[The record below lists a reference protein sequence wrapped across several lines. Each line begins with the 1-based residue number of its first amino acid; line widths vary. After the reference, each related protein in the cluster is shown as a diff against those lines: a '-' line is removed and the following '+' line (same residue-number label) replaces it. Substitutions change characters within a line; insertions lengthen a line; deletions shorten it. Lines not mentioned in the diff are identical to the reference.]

1 MHLFI
6 VLFLLSLRIPGQ
18 TLSQPSATPGPAVLL
33 QSSAASGE
41 IEDHRLTTD
50 DIVDVAVFE
59 VPDLSGTF
67 RVSASGFLTL
77 PWVGP
82 VKVAGLNTNEVA
94 RSIEDSLRQKS
105 VKEPHVTVSIKEYMT
120 SSISVMGA
128 VKLPGVQ
135 PIKKTKPLMDV
146 VAAAG
151 GLMDAGGSLQ
161 VIRGEQVIPISVE
174 DLFQNGKTE
183 LNIPIYG
190 GDVVNV
196 LPAMS
201 VFIVGEVMKPGEYP
215 LKFGKGLTV
224 RQAIAIGGGFTKQ
237 PKKRDSKIIRYHAD
251 GKKEEI
257 PLNLERIMEAS
268 HEDLAL
274 LPNDILFVPSSK
286 AKSAAMRSLDVAI
299 SVASARLIYFG
310 H

>member
-6 VLFLLSLRIPGQ
+6 VLFVLSLQIPGR
-18 TLSQPSATPGPAVLL
+18 TLSQQPATPVYPAPL
-33 QSSAASGE
+33 AAGGESGE
-41 IEDHRLTTD
+41 LEDHRLVTD
-50 DIVDVAVFE
+50 DVVEVAVFE
-59 VPDLSGTF
+59 VPELSGTF

-82 VKVAGLNTNEVA
+82 VKVTGLNTDEVA
-94 RSIEDSLRQKS
+94 RSVEDALRQKS
-105 VKEPHVTVSIKEYMT
+105 VKDPHVTVSIREFMT
-120 SSISVMGA
+120 STVSVMGA
-128 VKLPGVQ
+128 VRLPGVQ

-151 GLMDAGGSLQ
+151 GFIDAGSTLQ
-161 VIRGEQVIPISVE
+161 VIRGEKVIPVSVE

-190 GDVVNV
+190 GDVINV

-201 VFIVGEVMKPGEYP
+201 VFIVGEVLKPGEYP

-237 PKKRDSKIIRYHAD
+237 PKKKDSKIIRYHAD

-286 AKSAAMRSLDVAI
+286 AKSAALRSLDLAI
-299 SVASARLIYFG
+299 SVASTRLIYIG
-310 H
+310 R